1 MGALQA
7 RGIFACETALPTETR
22 RRPCRFARAIRRAL
36 VGETVRALHAAYCD
50 LCRAFRTLAR
60 LKTPLHALSVGV
72 ILSGARA
79 ADFERETA
87 HLVAVPTALT
97 DRAVS

>member
-7 RGIFACETALPTETR
+7 RGIFACVTALGAPAR
-22 RRPCRFARAIRRAL
+22 RRPFRFALVIRRPL
-36 VGETVRALHAAYCD
+36 VAETVRALHAAYCD
-50 LCRAFRTLAR
+50 LCRASRTLAR

-87 HLVAVPTALT
+87 HLIALPTALT
-97 DRAVS
+97 DRAVC